1 MADQIDFSDENNV
14 NRWYTFTDQYGNEH
28 VSRGDNWYIQQSVNS
43 GIPIYVD
50 ENGDWFTEPY
60 VKTTPTGLK
69 AVIPEWFTKTNE
81 YSEWLN
87 TYVPQINSMPIN
99 NDTVD
104 SVKKLLKGLGSQGA
118 FRIKTYNEA
127 DSIGVTDPIEKQK
140 LFDDTMAIIN
150 EGYYDTPAS
159 LDVLQDVGEKATVAD
174 IARKYKSLSKED
186 LSKQLYG
193 LQNIINA
200 KGQGKWDQKTTRE
213 AYTLYKLLNAVAD
226 DPDAFG
232 KDKEFEGLL
241 EASEWQK
248 FQTHIANVGETIT
261 ENIPLFQW
269 AARLGA
275 GLGAQAS
282 GKGFDYGWNLSN
294 RRKESYGFL
303 NNETLGTNLRGTEG
317 SAVSGM
323 WAGTILN
330 MGATMATAAVTGN
343 FLGGALATTA
353 PGTALANIG
362 TFSKTFAGGMVF
374 DFFANDLPIDF
385 SLFLTDLASG
395 KTSAQAWEDKDDKQ
409 PLFGLF
415 GPNVNAGLKYNL
427 IGDALMDVTMPIIGI
442 GSGAMWRKLDDMT
455 GGAVTKIRNS
465 AAINNLKVQQKF
477 SDMPVIGKG
486 LQKFSNFMFG
496 PENAALIREGRK
508 AAIIQG
514 SMTPYTDVQNL
525 ITLKNHYGAEVVA
538 PMYKKLTD
546 DLNITEQI
554 KEFRKNANNYGGMGK
569 VQVEW
574 NSAKA
579 GVGKQLSETVN
590 DDIPRQVK
598 RGLLDYQRLEELK
611 GEVELEG
618 GIMANPKRQKEIA
631 ELEKRVEALPD
642 NIKKFA
648 ENFSELN
655 KRVEQMGVALGL
667 TTQQWIDALAADP
680 RWKNYMTR
688 QVLVPGGTR
697 RTGSLDPAT
706 NKLLT
711 GKRTGYYNPDQTLS
725 PVMSLDMKVH
735 ALGNA
740 YAWNERAKALVAAE
754 MVQGKITAGGDSVEL
769 AKKIA
774 EKREM
779 IAMQEQ
785 ATAQLGYEA
794 ITKGFS
800 NRLGDVSA
808 VVKSINDKLSKLDN
822 ITVKST
828 LSDASGNRSAE
839 VKGFV
844 SDFETGKVTFAD
856 GVKENLSL
864 SDNEAAAII
873 QNTYK
878 ISKAENGPKKIK
890 VGGGEDVVPVD
901 VKVPKAEKI
910 EITNPLLGQDTAV
923 PFKLEMFHGSGKP
936 ASEIY
941 VGAQVPVLGEGKYW
955 AFSEGEA
962 KNFGDKI
969 ETETVSLER
978 PLIIMHDDE
987 WRSLAKQAGWKFP
1000 SPVGLDEA
1008 TMKTNTANLKKLVTD
1023 SGYDGIIVYVGR
1035 SEDGLL
1041 KDVFSIDQ
1049 VVVYKNPEI
1058 PTEIASNSVAKNVDV
1073 YDSISQY
1080 GAPIRY
1086 TVEDNKITSMEVLNT
1101 PEALSQAVAGANPNF
1116 HLSID
1121 MVNKIGEENAHA
1133 VARAAIFYRDN
1144 FPDVGLENNFFVKKL
1159 DDGVYGQISGNP
1171 IVTMKDDKL
1180 YVPFTSYLATDY
1192 YAKENQATL
1201 RRALEN
1207 DVKEETRKL
1216 SGRDKK
1222 YTGTW
1227 HPKNSNDFS
1236 NTPIHESAHTTIM
1249 HLALLEANEDIL
1261 AGYANANEF
1270 VGLNNRNKLYHRKTN
1285 IESSILSEAA
1295 SRMGEKLTDDLR
1307 VSISLYAAFPRVLAK
1322 RNAETIAEA
1331 LTDYAFNGV
1340 NAAPFSQSI
1349 VHTIQDRMRPYG
1361 NVSVDVSKTLK
1372 SNGLDVPSKLVKD
1385 GQFAFPDWANTNL
1398 QKAKWLDKWRKDN
1411 PYIKGELTEDTF
1423 QKANKWDS
1431 FMQQEINRLAPDY
1444 ATHIPDALA
1453 TKAGQFIDDYQA
1465 KMARELTDQL
1475 KKLSGGEIDSDLAM
1489 MIIGRNGDDIA
1500 KAMDNYILR
1509 QVDISAEELA
1519 KNMEGGLTPENLNT
1533 ARITLWSDESTK
1545 EAVSDML
1552 NALVPEGKINITE
1565 KVNTLF
1571 DQQAKGLAAYEA
1583 LPLDSKA
1590 LIAEKDE
1597 LVAKLYAENKK
1608 TMKLGEKMDKNSD
1621 FRDGGTHIIHY
1632 KEGGEDVYVTVNDP
1646 VIASILEKPYNF
1658 KEQGMIVESLE
1669 TIANFVATTY
1679 RLGTTGLNPIAF
1691 LRNVLRDPIQAM
1703 VTGGF
1708 NPLSMTLSPEVFYKT
1723 LKQYGLDDDTIQI
1736 VTDRIRNWSQSGTMT
1751 QEMRLGPGK
1760 NTLTYRNEVER
1771 MNIALR
1777 KFTGG
1782 KIVERASMPLE
1793 TWEGFLRNQIGQ
1805 QSFVK
1810 NYRRTGDV
1818 NKAMSS
1824 ALFDSSNVTTN
1835 FSHAIGK
1842 WKWATS
1848 TVPYL
1853 SSAINGTVS
1862 FWRLFN
1868 TDPLGMIGRIT
1879 AGFMVPVM
1887 AITAWNLSSKE
1898 NRGVYET
1905 LDEWYKASHLVLV
1918 DPQGNVVAFPLPEE
1932 IQNFYNVARQLIEFT
1947 QDATPY
1953 AIPSILAQGAFGF
1966 LPVSVDGYFAD
1977 DGSINFQRGFGQ
1989 MMSGLLPQ
1997 VFTTFYELAFQE
2009 DLFTGEDISDYSWWN
2024 KLINAGANVFG
2035 TSFKNAVNSIG
2046 IMCGASEKDL
2056 IGLSYQDQLARD
2068 LFGMGFHAARNQFME
2083 IVGTKPGFRE
2093 DGSEIKATGF
2103 FAKNEDLKKRIKAID
2118 SDIATASDD
2127 EKPALEK
2134 KKQELIDNFT
2144 NELKNSM
2151 DNYQRLFQVT
2161 GGLERWQKNKL
2172 IQLLTLG
2179 DSWSSADD
2187 SSYQAAGSN
2196 QAYLDERG
2204 LAIQRYVDAGF
2215 PSGPDIRDL
2224 GDSNSIE
2231 IQAALNSFYGSPKQA
2246 TQDYKNAIEKSGV
2259 KDIRNEFYSVI
2270 QKIYDDADANN
2281 TKPDYDM
2288 IEKIQAR
2295 YLQSVDNVIAPI
2307 INRYGIDI
2315 LNNNDFVDAVRRQV
2329 NGMIPSDD
2337 WRQSTKNA
2345 KKFLSTKEFPT
2356 AGVDVK
2362 KWLMQRYS
2370 SGMRDRGLSSDTEV
2384 TQKLQDIKK
2393 DIDAGNK
2400 GSAKG
2405 KIESLRNG
2413 INKSNYYI
2421 SATDYQTLTNYYNM
2435 VK

>member
-60 VKTTPTGLK
+60 VKATPTGLK
-69 AVIPEWFTKTNE
+69 AVIPEWFTKTDE
-81 YSEWLN
+81 YSEWIN
-87 TYVPQINSMPIN
+87 TYVPQINSMAIN

-104 SVKKLLKGLGSQGA
+104 SVKQLLKGLGSQGA

-127 DSIGVTDPIEKQK
+127 DSIGVTDPAEKQK
-140 LFDDTMAIIN
+140 LFNDTMAIIN

-159 LDVLQDVGEKATVAD
+159 LDVLQDVGENATVAD

-213 AYTLYKLLNAVAD
+213 AYTLYKILNAVAD

-248 FQTHIANVGETIT
+248 FQTHIANVGETLS
-261 ENIPLFQW
+261 ENLPLFTW

-343 FLGGALATTA
+343 FLGGVLSASA
-353 PGTALANIG
+353 PGSVLANIG

-374 DFFANDLPIDF
+374 DFFANDLPIDL
-385 SLFLTDLASG
+385 SLFATDLASG
-395 KTSAQAWEDKDDKQ
+395 KSFAQAWEDTDEKQ

-415 GPNVNAGLKYNL
+415 GPEVNAGLKYNL
-427 IGDALMDVTMPIIGI
+427 IGDVAMDISMPIIGI
-442 GSGAMWRKLDDMT
+442 GAGAMWRKLDDMT
-455 GGAVTKIRNS
+455 GGSVTKIRES
-465 AAINNLKVQQKF
+465 AAIRNLKVQQKF

-496 PENAALIREGRK
+496 SENAALIREGRK

-514 SMTPYTDVQNL
+514 SMTPYTDIQNL

-538 PMYKKLTD
+538 PMYKKLLD
-546 DLNITEQI
+546 ELNINEQI
-554 KEFRKNANNYGGMGK
+554 KYFQKNANDYGGMGK
-569 VQVEW
+569 VKTEW
-574 NSAKA
+574 SSAKA

-598 RGLLDYQRLEELK
+598 QGLLDYQRLEELK

-618 GIMANPKRQKEIA
+618 GVMANPKRQKEIA
-631 ELEKRVEALPD
+631 ELEKRVEELPEE
-642 NIKKFA
+642 IKKFA
-648 ENFSELN
+648 SDFSELN

-697 RTGSLDPAT
+697 NIGSLDPAT

-711 GKRTGYYNPDQTLS
+711 GKRTGYYNPEQTLS

-769 AKKIA
+769 AKRIA

-779 IAMQEQ
+779 IALQEQ
-785 ATAQLGYEA
+785 ASAKLGYEA

-800 NRLGDVSA
+800 NRLGDVSGI
-808 VVKSINDKLSKLDN
+808 VKSINDKLSSLDN
-822 ITVKST
+822 LTVKSVFTDKIAGPSQEIKSFISSFESGRIVIADQT
-828 LSDASGNRSAE
+828 LVDLDLSSKDFSDIVNNTYSLDGGLAKGINSDGVPYKMQVEGGKIVSMEKIIEPAE
-839 VKGFV
+839 LSESVSSFNQGYVVDVDVVNDIGVDGVAAINKMQMFARDEGMVLPDRKTIFRTYYNNSNTKAGRRMGFV
-844 SDFETGKVTFAD
+844 TASPDITF
-856 GVKENLSL
+856 
-864 SDNEAAAII
+864 
-873 QNTYK
+873 
-878 ISKAENGPKKIK
+878 ENGRAMATTYIALNTKY
-890 VGGGEDVVPVD
+890 
-901 VKVPKAEKI
+901 
-910 EITNPLLGQDTAV
+910 LGKDTA
-923 PFKLEMFHGSGKP
+923 
-936 ASEIY
+936 
-941 VGAQVPVLGEGKYW
+941 
-955 AFSEGEA
+955 
-962 KNFGDKI
+962 KN
-969 ETETVSLER
+969 L
-978 PLIIMHDDE
+978 P
-987 WRSLAKQAGWKFP
+987 
-1000 SPVGLDEA
+1000 
-1008 TMKTNTANLKKLVTD
+1008 
-1023 SGYDGIIVYVGR
+1023 
-1035 SEDGLL
+1035 
-1041 KDVFSIDQ
+1041 
-1049 VVVYKNPEI
+1049 
-1058 PTEIASNSVAKNVDV
+1058 
-1073 YDSISQY
+1073 
-1080 GAPIRY
+1080 
-1086 TVEDNKITSMEVLNT
+1086 EVLRK
-1101 PEALSQAVAGANPNF
+1101 ANERTYPQF
-1116 HLSID
+1116 
-1121 MVNKIGEENAHA
+1121 G
-1133 VARAAIFYRDN
+1133 
-1144 FPDVGLENNFFVKKL
+1144 
-1159 DDGVYGQISGNP
+1159 
-1171 IVTMKDDKL
+1171 
-1180 YVPFTSYLATDY
+1180 TD
-1192 YAKENQATL
+1192 THF
-1201 RRALEN
+1201 
-1207 DVKEETRKL
+1207 
-1216 SGRDKK
+1216 
-1222 YTGTW
+1222 
-1227 HPKNSNDFS
+1227 HPKNSYDTANL
-1236 NTPIHESAHTTIM
+1236 TIHEDGHSLTQMLAIAEWNKRLSD
-1249 HLALLEANEDIL
+1249 HLATLDDAGKQKALAIIKRESETLTNVCSPRNEIAGKKYFTELELTIYN
-1261 AGYANANEF
+1261 
-1270 VGLNNRNKLYHRKTN
+1270 NKLKLESDI
-1285 IESSILSEAA
+1285 IESAMRRIGVNPSAVNINREIAKYSIYARTVPGGTEMRFTEA
-1295 SRMGEKLTDDLR
+1295 
-1307 VSISLYAAFPRVLAK
+1307 
-1322 RNAETIAEA
+1322 IAEGRV
-1331 LTDYAFNGV
+1331 DYKFNGI
-1340 NAAPFSQSI
+1340 NAAPLSGAI
-1349 VHTIQDRMRPYG
+1349 VEELKLRASKFQTVTNPSAALKENKLDAPKGLLKG
-1361 NVSVDVSKTLK
+1361 NEYNYPASVKT
-1372 SNGLDVPSKLVKD
+1372 DI
-1385 GQFAFPDWANTNL
+1385 
-1398 QKAKWLDKWRKDN
+1398 QKAKWLDQWRQKN
-1411 PYIKGELTEDTF
+1411 PYLKGEFTEETF
-1423 QKANKWDS
+1423 QKANLWDS
-1431 FMQQEINRLAPDY
+1431 YFQNEIRHIDPASNSTMPDQ
-1444 ATHIPDALA
+1444 LA
-1453 TKAGQFIDDYQA
+1453 TKAGQFIEDYQA

-1475 KKLSGGEIDSDLAM
+1475 TKLSGGEIDSDLAM
-1489 MIIGRNGDDIA
+1489 MIVGRNGDDIA
-1500 KAMDNYILR
+1500 KAMDNYIMR
-1509 QVDISAEELA
+1509 QMDISAEELA
-1519 KNMEGGLTPENLNT
+1519 KNMEGGLTPENLNI
-1533 ARITLWSDESTK
+1533 ARITLWSDTSTK
-1545 EAVSDML
+1545 EAVTELL
-1552 NALVPEGKINITE
+1552 NNLVPEGSVNITE

-1658 KEQGMIVESLE
+1658 KEQGMITESIE

-1679 RLGTTGLNPIAF
+1679 RLGTTGLNPIAL
-1691 LRNVLRDPIQAM
+1691 LRNILRDPIQAM

-1723 LKQYGLDDDTIQI
+1723 LKQYGLDDATIET
-1736 VTDRIRNWSQSGTMT
+1736 VTNKIKNWSQSGTMT

-1760 NTLTYRNEVER
+1760 NTQTYRNEVER

-1777 KFTGG
+1777 KVTGG
-1782 KIVERASMPLE
+1782 KLIEKASMPLE

-1818 NKAMSS
+1818 DKAMSS
-1824 ALFDSSNVTTN
+1824 ALFDASNVTTN

-1853 SSAINGTVS
+1853 SSAINGSVS

-1868 TDPLGMIGRIT
+1868 TDPLGMIGRVT

-1932 IQNFYNVARQLIEFT
+1932 IQNFYNVARRLIEYT
-1947 QDATPY
+1947 QEATPY

-1966 LPVSVDGYFAD
+1966 LPVNVDGYFEE
-1977 DGSINFQRGFGQ
+1977 DGSINFQRGFNQ

-2009 DLFTGEDISDYSWWN
+2009 DLFTGEDISDYSWWD

-2035 TSFKNAVNSIG
+2035 TGFKNAVNSIG

-2056 IGLSYQDQLARD
+2056 IGLSYQNQLARD

-2118 SDIATASDD
+2118 SDIAIASDD

-2134 KKQELIDNFT
+2134 KKKELIDNFT
-2144 NELKNSM
+2144 NELKNAM
-2151 DNYQRLFQVT
+2151 DKYQRLFQVT

-2187 SSYQAAGSN
+2187 SSYQAADSS
-2196 QAYLDERG
+2196 QAYLGERG
-2204 LAIQRYVDAGF
+2204 LAIQRYMNAGF
-2215 PSGPDIRDL
+2215 PSGPDMQDL

-2270 QKIYDDADANN
+2270 QKIYDDADANG

-2295 YLQSVDNVIAPI
+2295 YLQSVDAVIAPI
-2307 INRYGIDI
+2307 INQYGIDI

-2362 KWLMQRYS
+2362 KWLMERYS
-2370 SGMRDRGLSSDTEV
+2370 SGMRDRGLSSDAEV

-2421 SATDYQTLTNYYNM
+2421 SATDYQTLINYYNM

>member
-1 MADQIDFSDENNV
+1 MADQIDFSQDSNK

-28 VSRGDNWYIQQSVNS
+28 LSRGDNWYIQQSVNS
-43 GIPIYVD
+43 GIPIYVN

-60 VKTTPTGLK
+60 VEATPTGLK
-69 AVIPEWFTKTNE
+69 AVIPEWFTKTDE
-81 YSEWLN
+81 YGEWLN

-104 SVKKLLKGLGSQGA
+104 SVKQLLKGLGSQGA

-127 DSIGVTDPIEKQK
+127 DSIGVTDPVEKQK
-140 LFDDTMAIIN
+140 LLNDTMAIIN

-186 LSKQLYG
+186 LSKQLYS

-213 AYTLYKLLNAVAD
+213 AYTLYKILNAVAD

-232 KDKEFEGLL
+232 KDREFEGLL

-248 FQTHIANVGETIT
+248 FQTHIANVGQTLS
-261 ENIPLFQW
+261 ENLPLFTW
-269 AARLGA
+269 AARLGS

-282 GKGFDYGWNLSN
+282 GKGFEYGWALEN

-317 SAVSGM
+317 SSVSGM

-330 MGATMATAAVTGN
+330 MGATIAAGAAVGTY
-343 FLGGALATTA
+343 LGGVLASSA
-353 PGTALANIG
+353 PGTMLANIG

-395 KTSAQAWEDKDDKQ
+395 KTPAQAWEDDSDKQ

-427 IGDALMDVTMPIIGI
+427 IGDALMDVSMPIIGI
-442 GSGAMWRKLDDMT
+442 GAGGLWRKLDDVT
-455 GGAVTKIRNS
+455 GGSMTKLRES
-465 AAINNLKVQQKF
+465 AAIRNLKVQQKF

-486 LQKFSNFMFG
+486 LQKFSNWMFG
-496 PENAALIREGRK
+496 SENASLIREGRK

-514 SMTPYTDVQNL
+514 SMTPYTDIQNL

-538 PMYKKLTD
+538 PMYQKLLN
-546 DLNITEQI
+546 DLDINDQI
-554 KEFRKNANNYGGMGK
+554 KAFKQRAKELGGMGQVK
-569 VQVEW
+569 VEW
-574 NSAKA
+574 KTAKS
-579 GVGKQLSETVN
+579 GVGQILSETVN
-590 DDIPRQVK
+590 DDIPRNVK

-618 GIMANPKRQKEIA
+618 GVMANPKRQKEIV
-631 ELEKRVEALPD
+631 ELEKRVEALPA

-648 ENFSELN
+648 EDFSELN

-667 TTQQWIDALAADP
+667 TTQQWVDSLMADP

-697 RTGSLDPAT
+697 NLGALDPAT

-711 GKRTGYYNPDQTLS
+711 GKRTGFYKPEQTLS

-754 MVQGKITAGGDSVEL
+754 MVQGKITAGGNSVDL
-769 AKKIA
+769 AKKIS
-774 EKREM
+774 EKRAM

-785 ATAQLGYEA
+785 ASAQLGYEA

-808 VVKSINDKLSKLDN
+808 VVKNINDKLSKLDS

-828 LSDASGNRSAE
+828 LNEGGKTGE
-839 VKGFV
+839 IKGLV
-844 SDFETGKVTFAD
+844 SDFESGKVTFAD

-864 SDNEAAAII
+864 SDNDAASII

-878 ISKAENGPKKIK
+878 RAEDGIS
-890 VGGGEDVVPVD
+890 
-901 VKVPKAEKI
+901 
-910 EITNPLLGQDTAV
+910 
-923 PFKLEMFHGSGKP
+923 H
-936 ASEIY
+936 
-941 VGAQVPVLGEGKYW
+941 
-955 AFSEGEA
+955 
-962 KNFGDKI
+962 
-969 ETETVSLER
+969 ETVS
-978 PLIIMHDDE
+978 
-987 WRSLAKQAGWKFP
+987 A
-1000 SPVGLDEA
+1000 
-1008 TMKTNTANLKKLVTD
+1008 
-1023 SGYDGIIVYVGR
+1023 
-1035 SEDGLL
+1035 
-1041 KDVFSIDQ
+1041 
-1049 VVVYKNPEI
+1049 
-1058 PTEIASNSVAKNVDV
+1058 
-1073 YDSISQY
+1073 Y
-1080 GAPIRY
+1080 GAPIKY
-1086 TVEDNKITSMEVLNT
+1086 TVENNKITSMEVLNT
-1101 PEALSQAVAGANPNF
+1101 PEALSQAVTGANPNF

-1133 VARAAIFYRDN
+1133 VTRAAIFYRDN
-1144 FPDVGLENNFFVKKL
+1144 FPDVGLENNFFMKKL
-1159 DDGVYGQISGNP
+1159 DNGVYGQIPGNP

-1201 RRALEN
+1201 RRALEG
-1207 DVKEETRKL
+1207 DVKEETRTL
-1216 SGRDKK
+1216 PGRNKK
-1222 YTGTW
+1222 YSGSW

-1236 NTPIHESAHTTIM
+1236 NTPVHESAHTTIM
-1249 HLALLEANEDIL
+1249 HLALLKANEDIL
-1261 AGYANANEF
+1261 AGYANANDF
-1270 VGLNNRNKLYHRKTN
+1270 VGQYNRNKLYRRKAD

-1372 SNGLDVPSKLVKD
+1372 SNGLDAPAKLVKD

-1431 FMQQEINRLAPDY
+1431 FMQQEINRLDPQY
-1444 ATHIPDALA
+1444 ATHVPDALA
-1453 TKAGQFIDDYQA
+1453 TKAGQFIEDYQA

-1597 LVAKLYAENKK
+1597 LVAELYAENKK

-1646 VIASILEKPYNF
+1646 VIASILERPYNF
-1658 KEQGMIVESLE
+1658 KEQGMIAESLE

-1679 RLGTTGLNPIAF
+1679 RLGTTGLNPISF

-1760 NTLTYRNEVER
+1760 NTLTYRNNVER

-1777 KFTGG
+1777 KATGG
-1782 KIVERASMPLE
+1782 KLIEKASMPLE

-1853 SSAINGTVS
+1853 SSAINGSVS

-1966 LPVSVDGYFAD
+1966 LPVSVDGYFAE

-1997 VFTTFYELAFQE
+1997 VFTTLYELAFQE
-2009 DLFTGEDISDYSWWN
+2009 DLFTGEDISNYSWWN
-2024 KLINAGANVFG
+2024 KLINAGTNVFG
-2035 TSFKNAVNSIG
+2035 TGFKNAVNSIG

-2056 IGLSYQDQLARD
+2056 IGISYQDQLARD

-2083 IVGTKPGFRE
+2083 IVGTKPGFRD

-2103 FAKNEDLKKRIKAID
+2103 FAKNEDLKKRIKVID

-2187 SSYQAAGSN
+2187 SSYQAAGSS

-2204 LAIQRYVDAGF
+2204 LAIQRYMDAGF

-2281 TKPDYDM
+2281 TQPDYDM

-2370 SGMRDRGLSSDTEV
+2370 SGMRDRGLSSDAEV